1 MIAWMVEF
9 MIGLYHS
16 SADDVPETT
25 HCSLPNSLL
34 KQIIFLSLMAKLQT
48 KIYSHDYTPS
58 LTKDHSRS
66 AKAAD
71 EKCKSQCVE
80 NVLLVHVVLLLSLD
94 YITVSVE

>member
-25 HCSLPNSLL
+25 HCSLPNSLF
-34 KQIIFLSLMAKLQT
+34 KQVIFLGFVTKFQA
-48 KIYSHDYTPS
+48 KIYGHYYITVLAEQNSS
-58 LTKDHSRS
+58 S

-80 NVLLVHVVLLLSLD
+80 NVLLGHVVLLLSLD
-94 YITVSVE
+94 YITVW